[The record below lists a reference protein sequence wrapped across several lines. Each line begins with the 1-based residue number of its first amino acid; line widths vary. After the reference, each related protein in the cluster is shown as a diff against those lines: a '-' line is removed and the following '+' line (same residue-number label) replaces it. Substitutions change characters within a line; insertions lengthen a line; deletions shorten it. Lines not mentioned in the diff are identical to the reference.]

1 MRARAEA
8 RAGARAEVHPVLRL
22 VTRRPQ
28 VHAAQHGN
36 TERAAGQSGAKPYDP
51 AQIAQGGGHH
61 VDPGVG
67 VVDPVHRD
75 LVDAQPGPLRQH
87 EQFRVEEPAR
97 VRGERQQRLGRVRAD
112 RLEPALRVGE
122 ARAEGRVEQQVVAAG
137 NDLALR
143 AADHPGAPRQPGP
156 DRDVAVPGQQRRDQ
170 RQQRV
175 QVGGQVHVH
184 IGIDVGV
191 AAGPDRAQRA
201 APSGPL
207 DTDRAYQWEPGRQR
221 QGLRPGTVGASVVGD
236 RDAGR
241 EGKAV
246 IQEGAQ
252 PPDGRLEV
260 AFLIADRNHDLD
272 VGFSRSLRQYCSV
285 RGPEHG
291 FSGMHVPD
299 VRRRCFTAP

>member
-1 MRARAEA
+1 M
-8 RAGARAEVHPVLRL
+8 
-22 VTRRPQ
+22 Q
-28 VHAAQHGN
+28 VRAAQRRD
-36 TERAAGQSGAKPYDP
+36 TDRAAGQPGAEPHDP

-87 EQFRVEEPAR
+87 EQFRIEEPAC
-97 VRGERQQRLGRVRAD
+97 VGGERQQSPGRVRAD

-122 ARAEGRVEQQVVAAG
+122 AGAEGGVQQQVVAAG

-170 RQQRV
+170 RQQRL

-191 AAGPDRAQRA
+191 AAGPDRAQRP
-201 APSGPL
+201 APARPL
-207 DTDRAYQWEPGRQR
+207 DADRLHQRGLGRQR
-221 QGLRPGTVGASVVGD
+221 QSLGPGAVGASVFGD

-241 EGKAV
+241 ERKAV
-246 IQEGAQ
+246 LQESAQ
-252 PPDGRLEV
+252 PPDRRFDV
-260 AFLIADRNHDLD
+260 AFLVADRNHDLD
-272 VGFSRSLRQYCSV
+272 SGLSRDRRRPGSGP
-285 RGPEHG
+285 GPESG
-291 FSGMHVPD
+291 FSGMHGPD
-299 VRRRCFTAP
+299 ARRRRFTVSN